1 MSSAP
6 NLLPIPLSRTGRT
19 LLLALDLVEGFMWKM
34 LPSIR
39 NEDDGKGGTKRVR
52 VSKQDRIDFLKS
64 RLVMS
69 AENEQVPHMA
79 GVDWRAD
86 VPKYATEVLIPAIK
100 DGQYQYDGDGNV
112 ALAPEKRWPYA
123 VRGQTKL
130 PDGNAITVRPLVL
143 CDGKGFLLPYVK
155 PRQQQGEVV
164 YDGVD
169 GMISFLFRDFNPWT
183 WEDILDG
190 DKPSFRAVPA
200 ALARPETV
208 ARWNELVKRR
218 GEQDKSYPVA
228 SELVTPIAH
237 NQFGRRVLKY
247 RPQGHPLVR
256 DGMLGILK
264 PPRDREEAGAI
275 NVRKDVK
282 RWTLGDLVG
291 KTLALGKGL
300 KLIQPEKSGRFEPH
314 KLAINE
320 MWSWIDVEQV
330 DGIWGAGTR
339 VDQHVIKAEQDPIDA
354 LAALGLTLYSCSPFE
369 VKGIVT
375 RLLTA
380 PITDDHPIIVNLR
393 SRGDLEVDADED
405 LARRQMRAIETI
417 LVDGARGTIREAR
430 RRLEHELGGAGSQNP
445 GINLEQAL
453 GAEPTPEL
461 LRQVHDN
468 PTGDNLLVIGMLTSK
483 TASDLGLTEWDPKC
497 WVLVE
502 AFKTLLL
509 ALAASAGIEMA
520 PPPAPPEAPAVTEDQ
535 PPATNP

>member
-1 MSSAP
+1 M
-6 NLLPIPLSRTGRT
+6 LT
-19 LLLALDLVEGFMWKM
+19 LDLIEGIIWKM
-34 LPSIR
+34 IPSVR
-39 NEDDGKGGTKRVR
+39 NEDDGKGGTKRVKVTR
-52 VSKQDRIDFLKS
+52 QDRIDFLKT

-69 AENEQVPHMA
+69 AENDQVPHMA

-86 VPKYATEVLIPAIK
+86 VSKYPTEILIPAIR
-100 DGQYQYDGDGNV
+100 DGQYQYDGDGDV
-112 ALAPEKRWPYA
+112 ILTTEKRWPYT

-130 PDGNAITVRPLVL
+130 PDESAITVRPLVL
-143 CDGKGFLLPYVK
+143 CDGKGFLVPYVK
-155 PRQQQGEVV
+155 PRQQGGDVV

-169 GMISFLFRDFNPWT
+169 GMISFLFRDFDPWT
-183 WEDILDG
+183 WKDILDN
-190 DKPSFRAVPA
+190 DKSTYRAVPA

-282 RWTLGDLVG
+282 RWILGDLVG

-300 KLIQPEKSGRFEPH
+300 KLIEPERGGRYEPH

-320 MWSWIDVEQV
+320 MWSWIDVEQI
-330 DGIWGAGTR
+330 DGIWGANTR
-339 VDQHVIKAEQDPIDA
+339 VDQHVIRAEQDPIDA
-354 LAALGLTLYSCSPFE
+354 MAALGLTLYSCSPFE

-393 SRGDLEVDADED
+393 SRGDLEADASED
-405 LARRQMRAIETI
+405 LARRQMRAIEKI

-430 RRLEHELGGAGSQNP
+430 DQLVHMLGSGGQENP
-445 GINLEQAL
+445 GLSLQDIL
-453 GAEPTPEL
+453 GAKPTPEL
-461 LRQVHDN
+461 LRTAHDA
-468 PTGDNLLVIGMLTSK
+468 TSEDLLAAAIIGSK
-483 TASDLGLTEWDPKC
+483 NAKDHGIEVWDPKC

-502 AFKTLLL
+502 TRKALLL
-509 ALAASAGIEMA
+509 ALARSAGIEMA
-520 PPPAPPEAPAVTEDQ
+520 PPPTPPEPPPVESSPPEAPAEATGDQ
-535 PPATNP
+535 PTTT